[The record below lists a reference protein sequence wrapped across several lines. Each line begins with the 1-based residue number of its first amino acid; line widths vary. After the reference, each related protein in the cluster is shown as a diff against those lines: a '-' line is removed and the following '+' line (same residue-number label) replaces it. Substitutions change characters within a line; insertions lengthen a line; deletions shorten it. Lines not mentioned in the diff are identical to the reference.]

1 MNGATNTAT
10 VMKVSRNGTISIPAE
25 VRKRWNTD
33 RVIVTDT
40 AAGLVVRPF
49 DPDFVRSLMGKY
61 RHLAKETVDEGR
73 RAARAEQA
81 EKEDERDRARR
92 VRTGGIPRTGAS
104 SADGA

>member
-49 DPDFVRSLMGKY
+49 DPEFVRSLRGKY
-61 RHLAKETVDEGR
+61 RHLATETVDEGR
-73 RAARAEQA
+73 RAAREEEAEREEQ
-81 EKEDERDRARR
+81 RDRARR
-92 VRTGGIPRTGAS
+92 VRAGGVPE
-104 SADGA
+104 